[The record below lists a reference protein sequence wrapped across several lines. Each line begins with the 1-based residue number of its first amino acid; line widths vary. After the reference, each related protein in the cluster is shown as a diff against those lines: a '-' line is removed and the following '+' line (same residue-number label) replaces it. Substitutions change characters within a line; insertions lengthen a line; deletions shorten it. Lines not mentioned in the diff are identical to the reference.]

1 VGFAVREGES
11 PLHGNRPDFLEGLL
25 CLAGQHA
32 QEDQVALGHK
42 SLVVVVDLDPE
53 VLLEG
58 SQQVRL
64 PCRHVQTHV
73 RDARLGFN

>member
-1 VGFAVREGES
+1 MGFAVREGES